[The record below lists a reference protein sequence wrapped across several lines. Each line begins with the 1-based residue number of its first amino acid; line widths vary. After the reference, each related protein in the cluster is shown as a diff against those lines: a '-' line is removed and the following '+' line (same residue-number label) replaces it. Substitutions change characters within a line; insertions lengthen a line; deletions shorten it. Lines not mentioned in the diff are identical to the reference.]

1 MKNLLQLLS
10 ISNFY
15 GESENIDIAKGI
27 NEIPKT
33 YKEAL
38 KQGIR
43 IIKTRKYGRN

>member
-15 GESENIDIAKGI
+15 AESENIDIAKGK

-38 KQGIR
+38 KQAFR
-43 IIKTRKYGRN
+43 KIKAMK

>member
-10 ISNFY
+10 ISNFF

-33 YKEAL
+33 TAEAFKKVVRKIKAL
-38 KQGIR
+38 KN
-43 IIKTRKYGRN
+43 GRN

>member
-10 ISNFY
+10 ISSFY

-33 YKEAL
+33 SMEAL
-38 KQGIR
+38 RQGVR
-43 IIKTRKYGRN
+43 KIKSRKYGRN

>member
-33 YKEAL
+33 YKEVI
-38 KQGIR
+38 KQAFR
-43 IIKTRKYGRN
+43 IVKNKNNGRN

>member
-10 ISNFY
+10 ISSFY

-38 KQGIR
+38 KQAFR
-43 IIKTRKYGRN
+43 IVKNKKNGRN

>member
-10 ISNFY
+10 ISNFF

-33 YKEAL
+33 TSEAF
-38 KQGIR
+38 KQGVR
-43 IIKTRKYGRN
+43 KIKARKYGRN

>member
-15 GESENIDIAKGI
+15 GETENIDIAKGI
-27 NEIPKT
+27 NEIQKST
-33 YKEAL
+33 NEAL

-43 IIKTRKYGRN
+43 KIKSIKHGRN